1 MTGSSFFPPTKR
13 DWLDV
18 SASRLKP
25 IALRLGVSR
34 TSSRPAIA
42 GEPFV
47 NDGGEDRRAE
57 RVAGRGT
64 SSQWRFGTFVAD
76 NDGRPPP

>member
-1 MTGSSFFPPTKR
+1 MKRRSFFPQTER

-25 IALRLGVSR
+25 IVHRLRVSLTVHERGLTR

-47 NDGGEDRRAE
+47 NDGGEDLRAE

-64 SSQWRFGTFVAD
+64 SSQWRSGS
-76 NDGRPPP
+76 